1 MAKKIRGKG
10 HNTPTIRPPPLPSFY
25 LSPKALQLKRPFDPA
40 RPQLY
45 YGTALY

>member
-10 HNTPTIRPPPLPSFY
+10 HNTPTTFVPPPSFY